1 MAPYVNPTTIV
12 TPNAAPKKRMKM
24 LFVTMNAKLNGPR
37 ATAVI
42 IYAKNAKSLILIS
55 HVGLSRQNINV
66 TTVIICGIRSRAH
79 ATPTTT
85 LSAR

>member
-24 LFVTMNAKLNGPR
+24 LFVTMNTKLNGPR

-42 IYAKNAKSLILIS
+42 AYAKNAQPAKFSS
-55 HVGLSRQNINV
+55 HVGLSRQNMNV